1 MIKRQNSS
9 KLSPKHKFAFF
20 VEDLSKIENSIKD
33 KELVKRISLVLRLKT
48 EDEIVLFDRKI
59 SLDCEIISISKDKI
73 EIKINK
79 KFKIESIK
87 PEINIFIGLLKK
99 ESFEEILYSCVEL
112 GATSIT
118 PLITEKIHKNWWS
131 NKFKERFDKILI
143 SAAEQSKNFFIPELN
158 EPIKLSQLG
167 SYFPTT
173 HEVAPD
179 KRYTRS
185 DEALAKS
192 DQYDRGPLISSDSVG
207 IVSRNVITILLDV
220 NGQSLF
226 STFNQVKDKS
236 TFNLIIGPEGDFSD
250 SEKELMKK
258 NNFTFC
264 KLTPTVLRSI
274 QALNVGLGSFRALF
288 N

>member
-1 MIKRQNSS
+1 MKTNIQ
-9 KLSPKHKFAFF
+9 KHKFAFF
-20 VEDLSKIENSIKD
+20 VEDLSKIEKSFFIQD
-33 KELVKRISLVLRLKT
+33 KELVKRITSVLRLKT
-48 EDEIVLFDRKI
+48 EDEIIFFDRKI
-59 SLDCEIISISKDKI
+59 SLDSEIISISKDKI

-167 SYFPTT
+167 SYFDTSCFT
-173 HEVAPD
+173 IASQD
-179 KRYTRS
+179 T
-185 DEALAKS
+185 
-192 DQYDRGPLISSDSVG
+192 QYDRGPLISSDSVG

-250 SEKELMKK
+250 SEKKLMKK
-258 NNFTFC
+258 NNFIFC

>member
-33 KELVKRISLVLRLKT
+33 KELVKRITSVLRLKT
-48 EDEIVLFDRKI
+48 EDEIIFFDRKI
-59 SLDCEIISISKDKI
+59 SLDSEIISISKDKI

-99 ESFEEILYSCVEL
+99 ESFEEILYSCLEL

-158 EPIKLSQLG
+158 EPVKFSEA
-167 SYFPTT
+167 SHT
-173 HEVAPD
+173 E
-179 KRYTRS
+179 R
-185 DEALAKS
+185 ALA
-192 DQYDRGPLISSDSVG
+192 
-207 IVSRNVITILLDV
+207 SRSIINILLDV
-220 NGQSLF
+220 NGQSLL
-226 STFNQVKDKS
+226 STLNQIKDTNS
-236 TFNLIIGPEGDFSD
+236 LNLIIGPEGDFSD
-250 SEKELMKK
+250 SEKEIMKK
-258 NNFTFC
+258 NNFIFC
-264 KLTPTVLRSI
+264 KLTPTVLRSV

>member
-33 KELVKRISLVLRLKT
+33 KELVKRITSVLRLKT
-48 EDEIVLFDRKI
+48 EDEIIFFDRKI
-59 SLDCEIISISKDKI
+59 SLDSEIISISKDKI

-79 KFKIESIK
+79 KLKIESIK

-99 ESFEEILYSCVEL
+99 ESFEEILYSCLEL

-158 EPIKLSQLG
+158 EPVKFSEA
-167 SYFPTT
+167 SHT
-173 HEVAPD
+173 E
-179 KRYTRS
+179 R
-185 DEALAKS
+185 ALA
-192 DQYDRGPLISSDSVG
+192 
-207 IVSRNVITILLDV
+207 SRSIINILLDV
-220 NGQSLF
+220 NGQSLL
-226 STFNQVKDKS
+226 STLNQIKDTNS
-236 TFNLIIGPEGDFSD
+236 LNLIIGPEGDFSD
-250 SEKELMKK
+250 SEKEIMKK
-258 NNFTFC
+258 NNFIFC
-264 KLTPTVLRSI
+264 KLTPTVLRSV